1 MASIPAAAPSEGQD
15 TTDERE
21 ESRAS
26 GHGEAHVDP
35 RVAVPPTSPSETSSF
50 LVGKYLRVGDNFWR
64 AFAVFGVLAIL
75 GIIGIVMRLAGGI
88 GDKAAWG
95 YYVAMFSFML
105 TTASAAPMVAIAP
118 RLANAHWRRPLSR
131 AAEMWSA
138 VGLLSLLWFI
148 PILWVLPPLSDGRRS
163 LWFFDKADPNAVP
176 SYSPH
181 IWTSAAILA
190 LVILGLAML
199 WLSSLPDFAS
209 VAKRAPDGSRQ
220 KRWAKRMALGWQGTS
235 GQWFMMKHRL
245 GILGALYFMMLVF
258 VHFLISVDFLMTLV
272 PGWIDA
278 LYPITHAAN
287 ALQAAAATMVLT
299 AWVLRTFCGY
309 EKYIGLDQIWGLG
322 KLMFA
327 LSLLWFWFW
336 FSSFNVLWYGK
347 KPYEQAVIDLL
358 FTGPYLWIFM
368 ATFLMCFVI
377 PLWTLVWN
385 PVRRSLWGA
394 AAVGGGDPDRHIPR
408 PRAAVRSRLLGRG
421 NRQPQHP
428 QRSLGSVPHSKGAL
442 SRPVGRVH
450 HAGRDRRD
458 GTGIY
463 GGDPLVPDHELLGTA
478 RAATLRSGPRRKPS
492 RPRQNYGQERIA
504 LS

>member
-1 MASIPAAAPSEGQD
+1 MASIPAAAPSEGHD

-21 ESRAS
+21 EARAS

-64 AFAVFGVLAIL
+64 AFAVFGVLTIL
-75 GIIGIVMRLAGGI
+75 GIIGVVMRLSGGI
-88 GDKAAWG
+88 GDKVAWG

-235 GQWFMMKHRL
+235 AQWFMMKHRL

-258 VHFLISVDFLMTLV
+258 VHFLVSVDFLMTLV

-309 EKYIGLDQIWGLG
+309 ERYIGLDQIWGLG

-368 ATFLMCFVI
+368 ATFMMCFVI
-377 PLWTLVWN
+377 PLWTLMWN
-385 PVRRSLWGA
+385 PVRRSLWGPPLLAVVILAGTFLDRVRLYVA
-394 AAVGGGDPDRHIPR
+394 AYSVEGIGNPNIHKEVLDLYHIPKAHYPDLWDVFIMLGAIGATILVYMVATR
-408 PRAAVRSRLLGRG
+408 LFPIMNFWEQRELQLYDQGHVENHRGHVRIMGKS
-421 NRQPQHP
+421 
-428 QRSLGSVPHSKGAL
+428 
-442 SRPVGRVH
+442 
-450 HAGRDRRD
+450 
-458 GTGIY
+458 
-463 GGDPLVPDHELLGTA
+463 E
-478 RAATLRSGPRRKPS
+478 
-492 RPRQNYGQERIA
+492 
-504 LS
+504 